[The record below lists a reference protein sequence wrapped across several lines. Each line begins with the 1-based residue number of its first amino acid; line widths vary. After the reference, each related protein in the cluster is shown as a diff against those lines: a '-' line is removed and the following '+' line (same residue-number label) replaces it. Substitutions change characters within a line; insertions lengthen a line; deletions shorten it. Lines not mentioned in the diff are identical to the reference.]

1 MLYYRSCL
9 KDNYNLG
16 VVILSFDKKAKDWD
30 DSRRIQRS
38 KIIADK
44 INEFMDLQDSFSAL
58 EFGCGTG
65 LISLNLYDKL
75 SKITCID
82 TSSGMIKQLEDKVA
96 DNNLGK
102 ITVAQVN
109 INDEHNLT
117 SEYDV
122 IYSSMSLHHVIQLEE
137 TLQSFHNLLQDGGQL
152 CIVDLDKE
160 DGSFHSQETNFLGH
174 NGFDQNELSQLL
186 EQVGFNNI
194 TSETFYRDERS
205 IGNRN
210 IEYSLFIMKAQ
221 K

>member
-1 MLYYRSCL
+1 MR
-9 KDNYNLG
+9 
-16 VVILSFDKKAKDWD
+16 LSFDKKAKDWD
-30 DSRRIQRS
+30 DNRRIQRS
-38 KIIADK
+38 KGIADE
-44 INEFMDLQDSFSAL
+44 IIDDVNLQETFSGL

-75 SKITCID
+75 GKITCID

-96 DNNLGK
+96 EHNLDK
-102 ITVAQVN
+102 ITVTQLN
-109 INDEHNLT
+109 INDDHDLK
-117 SEYDV
+117 SEYDI
-122 IYSSMSLHHVIQLEE
+122 IYSSMSLHHVTSLEE
-137 TLQSFHNLLQDGGQL
+137 TLQNFYDLLQDGGQL

-160 DGSFHSQETNFLGH
+160 DGSFHSQESNFLGH
-174 NGFDQNELSQLL
+174 NGFEQKELSQLL

-194 TSETFYRDERS
+194 MSETFYNDERS

>member
-1 MLYYRSCL
+1 M
-9 KDNYNLG
+9 
-16 VVILSFDKKAKDWD
+16 SFDKKAKDWD
-30 DSRRIQRS
+30 DNRRIQRS
-38 KIIADK
+38 KVIAEKIIDYV
-44 INEFMDLQDSFSAL
+44 NLQETFSGL

-75 SKITCID
+75 GKITCID

-96 DNNLGK
+96 EHNLDK
-102 ITVAQVN
+102 ITVTQLN
-109 INDEHNLT
+109 INDDHDLQ
-117 SEYDV
+117 SEYDI
-122 IYSSMSLHHVIQLEE
+122 IYSSMSLHHVTSLEE
-137 TLQSFHNLLQDGGQL
+137 TLQNFYDLLQDGGQL

-160 DGSFHSQETNFLGH
+160 DGSFHSQESNFLGH
-174 NGFDQNELSQLL
+174 NGFEQKELSQLL

-194 TSETFYRDERS
+194 MSETFYNDERS

>member
-1 MLYYRSCL
+1 MR
-9 KDNYNLG
+9 
-16 VVILSFDKKAKDWD
+16 LSFDKKAKDWD
-30 DSRRIQRS
+30 DNRRIQRS
-38 KIIADK
+38 KVIAEKIIDYV
-44 INEFMDLQDSFSAL
+44 NLQETFTGL

-75 SKITCID
+75 GKITCID

-96 DNNLGK
+96 EHNLDK
-102 ITVAQVN
+102 ITVTQLN
-109 INDEHNLT
+109 INDDHDLK
-117 SEYDV
+117 SEYDI
-122 IYSSMSLHHVIQLEE
+122 IYSSMSLHHVTSLEE
-137 TLQSFHNLLQDGGQL
+137 TLQNFYDLLQDGGLL

-160 DGSFHSQETNFLGH
+160 DGSFHSQESNFLGH
-174 NGFDQNELSQLL
+174 NGFEQKELSQLL

-194 TSETFYRDERS
+194 MSETFYNDERS

>member
-1 MLYYRSCL
+1 VR
-9 KDNYNLG
+9 
-16 VVILSFDKKAKDWD
+16 LSFDKKAKDWD
-30 DSRRIQRS
+30 DNRRIQRS
-38 KIIADK
+38 KVIAEKIIDYV
-44 INEFMDLQDSFSAL
+44 NLQETFSGL

-75 SKITCID
+75 GKITCID

-96 DNNLGK
+96 EHNLDK
-102 ITVAQVN
+102 ITVTQLN
-109 INDEHNLT
+109 INDDHDLK
-117 SEYDV
+117 SEYDI
-122 IYSSMSLHHVIQLEE
+122 IYSSMSLHHVTSLEE
-137 TLQSFHNLLQDGGQL
+137 TLQNFYDLLQDGGQL

-160 DGSFHSQETNFLGH
+160 DGSFHSQESNFLGH
-174 NGFDQNELSQLL
+174 NGFEQKELSQLL

-194 TSETFYRDERS
+194 MSETFYNDERS

>member
-1 MLYYRSCL
+1 MLR
-9 KDNYNLG
+9 
-16 VVILSFDKKAKDWD
+16 LSFDKKAKDWD
-30 DSRRIQRS
+30 DNRRIQRS
-38 KIIADK
+38 KVIAEKIIDYV
-44 INEFMDLQDSFSAL
+44 NLQETFTGL

-75 SKITCID
+75 GKITCID

-96 DNNLGK
+96 EHNLDK
-102 ITVAQVN
+102 ITVTQLN
-109 INDEHNLT
+109 INDDHDLK
-117 SEYDV
+117 SEYDI
-122 IYSSMSLHHVIQLEE
+122 IYSSMSLHHVTSLEE
-137 TLQSFHNLLQDGGQL
+137 TLQNFYDLLQDGGQL

-160 DGSFHSQETNFLGH
+160 DGSFHSQESNFLGH
-174 NGFDQNELSQLL
+174 NGFEQKELSQLL

-194 TSETFYRDERS
+194 MSETFYNDERS

>member
-1 MLYYRSCL
+1 MR
-9 KDNYNLG
+9 
-16 VVILSFDKKAKDWD
+16 LSFDKKAKDWD
-30 DSRRIQRS
+30 DNRRIQRS
-38 KIIADK
+38 KVIAEKIIDYV
-44 INEFMDLQDSFSAL
+44 NLQETFNGL

-75 SKITCID
+75 GKITCID

-96 DNNLGK
+96 EHNLDK
-102 ITVAQVN
+102 ITVTQLN
-109 INDEHNLT
+109 INDDHDLK
-117 SEYDV
+117 SEYDI
-122 IYSSMSLHHVIQLEE
+122 IYSSMSLHHVTSLEE
-137 TLQSFHNLLQDGGQL
+137 TLQNFYDLLQDGGQL

-160 DGSFHSQETNFLGH
+160 DGSFHSQESNFLGY
-174 NGFDQNELSQLL
+174 NGFEQKELSQLL

-194 TSETFYRDERS
+194 MSETFYNDERS

>member
-1 MLYYRSCL
+1 M
-9 KDNYNLG
+9 
-16 VVILSFDKKAKDWD
+16 SFDKKAKDWD
-30 DSRRIQRS
+30 DNRRIQRS
-38 KIIADK
+38 KVIAEKIIDYV
-44 INEFMDLQDSFSAL
+44 NLQETFTGL

-75 SKITCID
+75 GKITCID

-96 DNNLGK
+96 EHNLDK
-102 ITVAQVN
+102 ITVTQLN
-109 INDEHNLT
+109 INDDHDLK
-117 SEYDV
+117 SEYDI
-122 IYSSMSLHHVIQLEE
+122 IYSSMSLHHVTSLEE
-137 TLQSFHNLLQDGGQL
+137 TLQNFYDLLQDGGQL

-160 DGSFHSQETNFLGH
+160 DGSFHSQESNFLGH
-174 NGFDQNELSQLL
+174 NGFEQKELSQLL

-194 TSETFYRDERS
+194 MSETFYNDERS

>member
-1 MLYYRSCL
+1 MR
-9 KDNYNLG
+9 
-16 VVILSFDKKAKDWD
+16 LSFDKKAKDWD
-30 DSRRIQRS
+30 DNRRIQRS
-38 KIIADK
+38 KVIAEKIIDYV
-44 INEFMDLQDSFSAL
+44 NLQETFSGL

-75 SKITCID
+75 GKITCID

-96 DNNLGK
+96 EHNLDK
-102 ITVAQVN
+102 ITVTQLN
-109 INDEHNLT
+109 INDDHDLK
-117 SEYDV
+117 SEYDI
-122 IYSSMSLHHVIQLEE
+122 IYSSMSLHHVTSLEE
-137 TLQSFHNLLQDGGQL
+137 TLQNFYDLLQDGGQL

-160 DGSFHSQETNFLGH
+160 DGSFHSQESNFLGY
-174 NGFDQNELSQLL
+174 NGFEQKELSQLL

-194 TSETFYRDERS
+194 MSETFYNDERS

>member
-1 MLYYRSCL
+1 M
-9 KDNYNLG
+9 
-16 VVILSFDKKAKDWD
+16 SFDKKAKDWD
-30 DSRRIQRS
+30 DNRRIQRS
-38 KIIADK
+38 KVIAEKIIDYV
-44 INEFMDLQDSFSAL
+44 NLQETFSGL

-75 SKITCID
+75 GKITCID

-96 DNNLGK
+96 EHNLDK
-102 ITVAQVN
+102 ITVTQLN
-109 INDEHNLT
+109 INDDHDLK
-117 SEYDV
+117 SEYDI
-122 IYSSMSLHHVIQLEE
+122 IYSSMSLHHVTSLEE
-137 TLQSFHNLLQDGGQL
+137 TLQNFYDLLQDGGLL

-160 DGSFHSQETNFLGH
+160 DGSFHSQESNFLGH
-174 NGFDQNELSQLL
+174 NGFEQKELSQLL

-194 TSETFYRDERS
+194 MSETFYNDERS

>member
-1 MLYYRSCL
+1 MR
-9 KDNYNLG
+9 
-16 VVILSFDKKAKDWD
+16 LSFDKKAKDWD
-30 DSRRIQRS
+30 DNRRIQRS
-38 KIIADK
+38 KVIAEKIIDYV
-44 INEFMDLQDSFSAL
+44 NLQETFSGL

-75 SKITCID
+75 GKITCID

-96 DNNLGK
+96 EHNLDK
-102 ITVAQVN
+102 ITVTQLN
-109 INDEHNLT
+109 INDDHDLQ
-117 SEYDV
+117 SEYDI
-122 IYSSMSLHHVIQLEE
+122 IYSSMSLHHVTSLEE
-137 TLQSFHNLLQDGGQL
+137 TLQNFYDLLQDGGQL

-160 DGSFHSQETNFLGH
+160 DGSFHSQESNFLGH
-174 NGFDQNELSQLL
+174 NGFEQKELSQLL

-194 TSETFYRDERS
+194 MSETFYNDERS

>member
-1 MLYYRSCL
+1 MR
-9 KDNYNLG
+9 
-16 VVILSFDKKAKDWD
+16 LSFDKKAKDWD
-30 DSRRIQRS
+30 DNRRIQRS
-38 KIIADK
+38 KVIAEKIIDYV
-44 INEFMDLQDSFSAL
+44 NLQETFTGL

-75 SKITCID
+75 GKITCID

-96 DNNLGK
+96 EHNLDK
-102 ITVAQVN
+102 ITVTQLN
-109 INDEHNLT
+109 INDDHDLK
-117 SEYDV
+117 SEYDI
-122 IYSSMSLHHVIQLEE
+122 IYSSMSLHHVTSLEE
-137 TLQSFHNLLQDGGQL
+137 TLQNFYDLLQDGGQL

-160 DGSFHSQETNFLGH
+160 DGSFHSQESNFLGY
-174 NGFDQNELSQLL
+174 NGFEQKELSQLL

-194 TSETFYRDERS
+194 MSETFYNDERS

>member
-1 MLYYRSCL
+1 M
-9 KDNYNLG
+9 
-16 VVILSFDKKAKDWD
+16 SFDKKAKDWD
-30 DSRRIQRS
+30 DNRRIQRS
-38 KIIADK
+38 KVIAEKIIDYV
-44 INEFMDLQDSFSAL
+44 NLQETFSGL

-75 SKITCID
+75 GKITCID

-96 DNNLGK
+96 EHNLDK
-102 ITVAQVN
+102 ITVTQLN
-109 INDEHNLT
+109 INDDHDLQ
-117 SEYDV
+117 SEYDI
-122 IYSSMSLHHVIQLEE
+122 IYSSMSLHHVTSLEE
-137 TLQSFHNLLQDGGQL
+137 TLQNFYDLLQDGGLL

-160 DGSFHSQETNFLGH
+160 DGSFHSQESNFLGH
-174 NGFDQNELSQLL
+174 NGFEQKELSQLL

-194 TSETFYRDERS
+194 MSETFYNDERS

>member
-1 MLYYRSCL
+1 VR
-9 KDNYNLG
+9 
-16 VVILSFDKKAKDWD
+16 LSFDKKAKDWD
-30 DSRRIQRS
+30 DNRRIQRS
-38 KIIADK
+38 KVIAEKIIDYV
-44 INEFMDLQDSFSAL
+44 NLQETFTGL

-75 SKITCID
+75 GKITCID

-96 DNNLGK
+96 EHNLDK
-102 ITVAQVN
+102 ITVTQLN
-109 INDEHNLT
+109 INDDHDLK
-117 SEYDV
+117 SEYDI
-122 IYSSMSLHHVIQLEE
+122 IYSSMSLHHVTSLEE
-137 TLQSFHNLLQDGGQL
+137 TLQNFYDLLQDGGQL

-160 DGSFHSQETNFLGH
+160 DGSFHSQESNFLGH
-174 NGFDQNELSQLL
+174 NGFEQKELSQLL

-194 TSETFYRDERS
+194 MSETFYNDERS

>member
-1 MLYYRSCL
+1 MR
-9 KDNYNLG
+9 
-16 VVILSFDKKAKDWD
+16 LSFDKKAKDWD
-30 DSRRIQRS
+30 DNRRIQRS
-38 KIIADK
+38 KVIAEKIIDYV
-44 INEFMDLQDSFSAL
+44 NLQETFSGL

-75 SKITCID
+75 GKITCID

-96 DNNLGK
+96 EHNLDK
-102 ITVAQVN
+102 ITVTQLN
-109 INDEHNLT
+109 INDDHDLK
-117 SEYDV
+117 SEYDI
-122 IYSSMSLHHVIQLEE
+122 IYSSMSLHHVTSLEE
-137 TLQSFHNLLQDGGQL
+137 TLQNFYDLLQDGGLL

-160 DGSFHSQETNFLGH
+160 DGSFHSQESNFLGY
-174 NGFDQNELSQLL
+174 NGFEQKELSQLL

-194 TSETFYRDERS
+194 MSETFYNDERS